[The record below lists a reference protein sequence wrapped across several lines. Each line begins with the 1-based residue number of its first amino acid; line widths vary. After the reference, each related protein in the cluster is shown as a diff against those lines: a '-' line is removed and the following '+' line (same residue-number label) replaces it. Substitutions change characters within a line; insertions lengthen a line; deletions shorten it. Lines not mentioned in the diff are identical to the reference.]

1 MLEYIQDSMP
11 EESAG
16 AFGLHP
22 NAEVG
27 FKMREAVLFCN
38 NLLRL
43 QASNHK
49 LVMYRYANADSA

>member
-1 MLEYIQDSMP
+1 MP

-16 AFGLHP
+16 AYGLHP